1 MGPLTFASSQNEE
14 TDFAAE
20 RRWENE
26 GGNPGQ
32 LQQPLRDDR
41 ICNSSYR
48 AQVPPNCKRH
58 DQNPDG
64 MRRVPRAANVAQIT
78 SAWV

>member
-26 GGNPGQ
+26 GGNPEQ
-32 LQQPLRDDR
+32 LQQSLCDDR
-41 ICNSSYR
+41 KETPTTATHAEGILPRGSTAHAS
-48 AQVPPNCKRH
+48 
-58 DQNPDG
+58 NPI
-64 MRRVPRAANVAQIT
+64 PRK
-78 SAWV
+78 

>member
-32 LQQPLRDDR
+32 LQQSLCDDR
-41 ICNSSYR
+41 KET
-48 AQVPPNCKRH
+48 PL
-58 DQNPDG
+58 
-64 MRRVPRAANVAQIT
+64 
-78 SAWV
+78 SAGTLKAFSHEVNGTCT

>member
-1 MGPLTFASSQNEE
+1 MGPLNFASSQNKE

-32 LQQPLRDDR
+32 LHQLLCDDR
-41 ICNSSYR
+41 EED
-48 AQVPPNCKRH
+48 ATTGPA
-58 DQNPDG
+58 
-64 MRRVPRAANVAQIT
+64 RRTLKAFCYQD
-78 SAWV
+78 

>member
-1 MGPLTFASSQNEE
+1 MGLLTFASSQSEE

-32 LQQPLRDDR
+32 LQPLPRDDR
-41 ICNSSYR
+41 KENATTGP
-48 AQVPPNCKRH
+48 AQGALKAFRYKVNRTC
-58 DQNPDG
+58 
-64 MRRVPRAANVAQIT
+64 I
-78 SAWV
+78 

>member
-1 MGPLTFASSQNEE
+1 MGPLTFANSQNEE

-32 LQQPLRDDR
+32 FQQSLRDDR
-41 ICNSSYR
+41 KET
-48 AQVPPNCKRH
+48 PPSRGTLKAFSHEVNGTC
-58 DQNPDG
+58 
-64 MRRVPRAANVAQIT
+64 T
-78 SAWV
+78 